1 MSWKTVALGE
11 VCKVIAGQS
20 PEGKYYNNDG
30 NGLPFYQGKKDFGSV
45 YIKSPSVWTTE
56 VTKEA
61 TKGDILMSVR
71 APVGPV
77 NISTENICI
86 GRGLAAIRATEK
98 IDKSYLFNFL
108 LSIEKDLVG
117 SSGAVF
123 NSINKGQIENLQTP
137 LPPLPIQQKIVAKLD
152 AIFAEID
159 KATAAAE
166 ANAKNA
172 EALFQSYLTEV
183 FERGGEGWNTVKLK
197 DVVSELITGPFG
209 SSLHK
214 SDYVESG
221 IPVINPQNLING
233 KIISLE
239 KTMVSH
245 ATKERLKKFSLKVKD
260 IVIARR
266 GEMGRCGLV
275 DFETEGWL
283 CGTGSM
289 IIRLNEKAN
298 ENFIFQ
304 LLQSNRVRKE
314 LKSSS
319 IGATMSNL
327 NQSILLDIQ
336 FTLPPIEF
344 QIKTLKAIKDFSLK
358 SVELSNSYLNKAI
371 QYSSFK
377 QSILKQA
384 FNGELVK
391 E

>member
-1 MSWKTVALGE
+1 MSWKTVALGD

-137 LPPLPIQQKIVAKLD
+137 LPPLPIQQKIVTKLD

-166 ANAKNA
+166 TNAKNA
-172 EALFQSYLTEV
+172 EALFQSYLTQV
-183 FERGGEGWNTVKLK
+183 FERGDEGWKRIKLK
-197 DVVSELITGPFG
+197 DIAEYFNGLTYSPKNVNEDGTVVLRSSNVQSDKILLNDIVRVNSTIKEKLYVKNGDILMCSRNGSKRLVGKTATIGNLEERMTFGTFMMIIRSESNFFIEWFF
-209 SSLHK
+209 K
-214 SDYVESG
+214 SDLFKRQISSG
-221 IPVINPQNLING
+221 ENTMINQITRYMLD
-233 KIISLE
+233 
-239 KTMVSH
+239 
-245 ATKERLKKFSLKVKD
+245 D
-260 IVIARR
+260 IVIP
-266 GEMGRCGLV
+266 LP
-275 DFETEGWL
+275 DIPTQKSISSKISKL
-283 CGTGSM
+283 YNTSQ
-289 IIRLNEKAN
+289 
-298 ENFIFQ
+298 Q
-304 LLQSNRVRKE
+304 LKLSYTKKIKE
-314 LKSSS
+314 L
-319 IGATMSNL
+319 GL
-327 NQSILLDIQ
+327 
-336 FTLPPIEF
+336 
-344 QIKTLKAIKDFSLK
+344 
-358 SVELSNSYLNKAI
+358 YR
-371 QYSSFK
+371 

-384 FNGELVK
+384 FNGELV
-391 E
+391 EE